1 MSIAMLNDGMES
13 RITDSAISYA
23 GLVVYLLSTGHVD
36 LATSAT
42 HVYGV
47 TLKSTEEW
55 VAGAWTAQASVPV
68 TLQFEGV
75 AVCRC
80 DATHTAIAIGDPV
93 RVDTAGYVNQGSF
106 STPPTRAELQ
116 NHVGIA
122 LSALALNTAG
132 TVRVRLCMLRGVHG

>member
-1 MSIAMLNDGMES
+1 MLPDGMES
-13 RITDSAISYA
+13 RVCDSAVSYS

-47 TLKSTEEW
+47 CLKSTEEW
-55 VAGAWTAQASVPV
+55 VNGAWTAQSGKPV

-75 AVCRC
+75 AVVRC

-93 RVDTAGYVNQGSF
+93 KMDTAGYVNKGSF
-106 STPPTRAELQ
+106 STPPTLAELQ

-132 TVRVRLCMLRGVHG
+132 TVRVRLCMLRGVHA

>member
-1 MSIAMLNDGMES
+1 MLQDGMES
-13 RITDSAISYA
+13 RVCNTAVPYS
-23 GLVVYLLSTGHVD
+23 GLVVYLLSTGNVD

-47 TLKSTEEW
+47 CLRSTEEF
-55 VAGAWTAQASVPV
+55 VSGVWTAQASKPV
-68 TLQFEGV
+68 TIQFEGV
-75 AVCRC
+75 AVVRC

-93 RVDTAGYVNQGSF
+93 KMDTAGYVNVGTF
-106 STPPTRAELQ
+106 ATPPTLAELQ

-132 TVRVRLCMLRGVHG
+132 TVKVRLCMLRGVHS